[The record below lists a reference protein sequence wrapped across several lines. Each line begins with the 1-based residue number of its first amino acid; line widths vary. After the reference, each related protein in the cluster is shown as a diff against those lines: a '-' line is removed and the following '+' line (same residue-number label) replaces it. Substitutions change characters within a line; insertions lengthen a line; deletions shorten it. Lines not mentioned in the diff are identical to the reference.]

1 MESWALNM
9 KIAFVSDSIYPFN
22 KGGKETRSYELAKRL
37 SMNHDVNFYTMKF
50 FNWNTNT
57 KHGFCMKGICK
68 NYPLYVNKRRSIKQG
83 LAFGLSAF
91 KLFKEDF
98 DVVDADHMVY
108 FHLFPLRLVCSAKKK
123 PLIVTWHEVWGKDY
137 WKSYLGNK
145 GRIGAFI
152 ERLASKLPD
161 KIISVSEHTTQKL
174 IKELNVPKEKIVT
187 IPNGIDF
194 EKIQK
199 IKAHKE
205 KSDLIFAGRLLS
217 HKNVDVLIRTLGQIK
232 KDNPKIK
239 LIIIGD
245 GPEKENLESLAK
257 ELNLNNN
264 TVFKGFLDNHD
275 EVLSFIKSS
284 KVFVLPSTR
293 EGFGISIIEA
303 NACGIPVITINHKD
317 NASKFLIQ
325 EESYGNKGNKGNGF
339 LCQLDEKDL
348 KEKVKK
354 ALKSHK
360 NMSQECKNTSKK
372 YDWNNLISRFEG
384 VYS

>member
-1 MESWALNM
+1 M
-9 KIAFVSDSIYPFN
+9 
-22 KGGKETRSYELAKRL
+22 
-37 SMNHDVNFYTMKF
+37 
-50 FNWNTNT
+50 
-57 KHGFCMKGICK
+57 
-68 NYPLYVNKRRSIKQG
+68 
-83 LAFGLSAF
+83 
-91 KLFKEDF
+91 
-98 DVVDADHMVY
+98 
-108 FHLFPLRLVCSAKKK
+108 
-123 PLIVTWHEVWGKDY
+123 
-137 WKSYLGNK
+137 
-145 GRIGAFI
+145 
-152 ERLASKLPD
+152 
-161 KIISVSEHTTQKL
+161 
-174 IKELNVPKEKIVT
+174 
-187 IPNGIDF
+187 
-194 EKIQK
+194 
-199 IKAHKE
+199 
-205 KSDLIFAGRLLS
+205 
-217 HKNVDVLIRTLGQIK
+217 
-232 KDNPKIK
+232 
-239 LIIIGD
+239 
-245 GPEKENLESLAK
+245 ESLAK

-360 NMSQECKNTSKK
+360 NMSKK